1 MRVPTLPPA
10 KPPRLFRDSVKGT
23 AGGFPV
29 PPPGDDFV
37 PTVDPQA
44 VLDSPET
51 RDGIAR
57 HGHGFVDL
65 VTSDLLRGAFAGRI
79 RLKDDDLGWVH
90 GAEALRTELLA
101 APPPQA
107 GALGDAAPPAGD
119 PLRVPPIPRPLPKAP
134 WADLYTPDLA
144 REVDAILLHR
154 AVEAGGD
161 MLVIGHDGSPLK
173 VPPPGEPW
181 PPGPLQ
187 TETEAFLDSLDPN
200 PAPPP
205 ASLGSG
211 TGAAADPAQ
220 DFAPTVNDLIP
231 LPTRFRPPAPAVAV
245 APATAAAAAGSAGT
259 AAGAALPVSFITPPS
274 SIGRK
279 TTAAPVRSISPGRR

>member
-1 MRVPTLPPA
+1 MRVPTLPPN
-10 KPPRLFRDSVKGT
+10 KPPRVFRDSVKGT

-29 PPPGDDFV
+29 PPAGDDFV

-101 APPPQA
+101 PPPPQA
-107 GALGDAAPPAGD
+107 GPGGAPAAPAGGPPARD
-119 PLRVPPIPRPLPKAP
+119 PLRRVPPIPRPLPKAP

-144 REVDAILLHR
+144 REVDAILLRR
-154 AVEAGGD
+154 AAEAGGD

-181 PPGPLQ
+181 PP
-187 TETEAFLDSLDPN
+187 
-200 PAPPP
+200 
-205 ASLGSG
+205 
-211 TGAAADPAQ
+211 AA
-220 DFAPTVNDLIP
+220 
-231 LPTRFRPPAPAVAV
+231 
-245 APATAAAAAGSAGT
+245 
-259 AAGAALPVSFITPPS
+259 
-274 SIGRK
+274 
-279 TTAAPVRSISPGRR
+279 